1 MGIIKEST
9 AIGVLIAMRLV
20 GAKDNM
26 KKAFGTSRATSGFS
40 LAEVLAALMIGAM
53 VLVAVLGIY
62 GRAERSAAAVTRKLD
77 RLRLPSEVMQRIAE
91 DLDGIISSGSRTKI
105 TVENKFKNGFRIAR
119 LTITRTMT
127 DTRNNEQILEKII
140 WQSNY
145 DYESDFGGLILYRS
159 HSGIELEDKL
169 LDKNK
174 EDWERELFVPI
185 CIGITFFEIRVPRGK
200 TFVDR
205 WAASTLPPG
214 IEVAISFA
222 EPFKK
227 VDGTLDVPDE
237 EKITRTIAIDRTR
250 KIRFAVE
257 KREFDEDELKEE
269 ESEPFSGGRK
279 LPTDAPKKTKEV
291 KR

>member
-1 MGIIKEST
+1 MKSVE
-9 AIGVLIAMRLV
+9 
-20 GAKDNM
+20 AKHDI
-26 KKAFGTSRATSGFS
+26 KKAFGTSGAPSGFS
-40 LAEVLAALMIGAM
+40 LAEVLTALMIGAM

-91 DLDGIISSGSRTKI
+91 DLDGIISDGSRTKI
-105 TVENKFKNGFRIAR
+105 TIENKFKNGFRIAR

-127 DTRNNEQILEKII
+127 NSRNNEQILEKII

-174 EDWERELFVPI
+174 ENWERELFVPI
-185 CIGITFFEIRVPRGK
+185 CTGITFFQIRVPRGQAYLN
-200 TFVDR
+200 R
-205 WAASTLPPG
+205 WASSSLPPG

-227 VDGTLDVPDE
+227 VDGTLGVPDE
-237 EKITRTIAIDRTR
+237 ENITRTIAIDRTR
-250 KIRFAVE
+250 TIRFAIE
-257 KREFDEDELKEE
+257 KRVFDEDELKDEDKLKEE
-269 ESEPFSGGRK
+269 ESVPFSGGRK

>member
-1 MGIIKEST
+1 
-9 AIGVLIAMRLV
+9 MRLV
-20 GAKDNM
+20 GAKHYI
-26 KKAFGTSRATSGFS
+26 KKAFGTSGAPSGFS
-40 LAEVLAALMIGAM
+40 LAEVLAAMMIGAM
-53 VLVAVLGIY
+53 VLVAVLAIY
-62 GRAERSAAAVTRKLD
+62 SRAERSAAAVTRKLD
-77 RLRLPSEVMQRIAE
+77 SLRLPSEVLQRIAE
-91 DLDGIISSGSRTKI
+91 DLDGIISTGSRTKI
-105 TVENKFKNGFRIAR
+105 TIENKFKNGFRTAR

-127 DTRNNEQILEKII
+127 DTRNNEQTLEKII

-145 DYESDFGGLILYRS
+145 DYESDIGGLILYRS
-159 HSGIELEDKL
+159 HSGIEMEDKL

-185 CIGITFFEIRVPRGK
+185 CTGITFFEIRVPRGEAYL
-200 TFVDR
+200 DR
-205 WAASTLPPG
+205 WAADTLPPG

-227 VDGTLDVPDE
+227 VDGKLDVPDE

-250 KIRFAVE
+250 KIRFAIE

-269 ESEPFSGGRK
+269 ESVPFSGGRK

>member
-1 MGIIKEST
+1 
-9 AIGVLIAMRLV
+9 MRLV
-20 GAKDNM
+20 GAKHYI
-26 KKAFGTSRATSGFS
+26 KKAFGTSRAPSGFS
-40 LAEVLAALMIGAM
+40 LAEVLAAMMIGAM
-53 VLVAVLGIY
+53 VLVAVLAIY
-62 GRAERSAAAVTRKLD
+62 SRAERSAAAVTRKLD
-77 RLRLPSEVMQRIAE
+77 SLRLPSEVLQRIAE
-91 DLDGIISSGSRTKI
+91 DLDGIISTGSRTKI
-105 TVENKFKNGFRIAR
+105 TIENKFKNGFRTAR

-127 DTRNNEQILEKII
+127 DTRNNEQTLEKII

-145 DYESDFGGLILYRS
+145 DYESDIGGLILYRS
-159 HSGIELEDKL
+159 HSGIEMEDKL

-185 CIGITFFEIRVPRGK
+185 CTGITFFEIRVPRGEAYL
-200 TFVDR
+200 DR
-205 WAASTLPPG
+205 WAADTLPPG

-227 VDGTLDVPDE
+227 VDGKLDVPDE

-250 KIRFAVE
+250 KIRFAIE

-269 ESEPFSGGRK
+269 ESVPFSGGRK

>member
-1 MGIIKEST
+1 MKS
-9 AIGVLIAMRLV
+9 V
-20 GAKDNM
+20 GAKHYI
-26 KKAFGTSRATSGFS
+26 KKAFGTSGAPSGFS
-40 LAEVLAALMIGAM
+40 LAEVLTALMIGAM

-62 GRAERSAAAVTRKLD
+62 GRAERSAAAVIRKLD

-91 DLDGIISSGSRTKI
+91 DLDGIISDGSRTKI
-105 TVENKFKNGFRIAR
+105 TIENKFKNGFRTAR

-127 DTRNNEQILEKII
+127 NSRNNEQILEKII

-145 DYESDFGGLILYRS
+145 DYESDFGALILYRS

-185 CIGITFFEIRVPRGK
+185 CTGITFFQIRVPRGQAYLN
-200 TFVDR
+200 R
-205 WAASTLPPG
+205 WVSSSLPPG

-250 KIRFAVE
+250 KIRFAIE
-257 KREFDEDELKEE
+257 KRVFDEDELKEE
-269 ESEPFSGGRK
+269 ASVPFSGGRK

>member
-1 MGIIKEST
+1 
-9 AIGVLIAMRLV
+9 MRLV

-26 KKAFGTSRATSGFS
+26 KKAFGISRAPSGFS

-77 RLRLPSEVMQRIAE
+77 RLRLPSEVLQRIAE
-91 DLDGIISSGSRTKI
+91 DLDGIISDGSRTKI

-145 DYESDFGGLILYRS
+145 DYESDIGGLILYRS

-185 CIGITFFEIRVPRGK
+185 CTGITFFEIRVPRGK

-205 WAASTLPPG
+205 WAADTLPPG

-257 KREFDEDELKEE
+257 KKEFDEDELKEE
-269 ESEPFSGGRK
+269 ESVPFSEGK
-279 LPTDAPKKTKEV
+279 TSLPEGPKKTKEV